1 MPLGAYCRPLALRE
15 FERGLRDLATL
26 TGLVRAASAIA
37 LHEQPELADDDVIVR
52 LDKIAGEVTRRAP
65 SGQTS
70 ALVAHL
76 HELLF
81 DEMGLRG
88 NRDDFYAADNSYL
101 PLVIRRRRGIP
112 ISLCLVYAYIADRLG
127 LAVQGINAPGHF
139 LVAVETEEAGTE
151 QIMFVDPF
159 YGGTLLALTEVF
171 TRIGQAIGREVQPST
186 ELLAPASH
194 SMWLA
199 RMLLNLQATFAQ
211 SGRERDVYAMQE
223 LQAMLEG
230 EVAA

>member
-15 FERGLRDLATL
+15 FERGLCDLTTPA
-26 TGLVRAASAIA
+26 GLVRAASAIA
-37 LHEQPELADDDVIVR
+37 LHELPELVDDNVIVR
-52 LDKIAGEVTRRAP
+52 LDKIADEVDRRAP

-76 HELLF
+76 HDLLF
-81 DEMGLRG
+81 DEIGLRG
-88 NRDDFYAADNSYL
+88 NRDDYYSADNSYL

-112 ISLCLVYAYIADRLG
+112 ISLCLIYTYISDRLG
-127 LAVQGINAPGHF
+127 LVVRGINSPGHF
-139 LVAVETEEAGTE
+139 LVAVQIEEAGSE
-151 QIMFVDPF
+151 RLMFVDPF
-159 YGGTLLALTEVF
+159 YGGTLLALPEVF
-171 TRIGQAIGREVQPST
+171 GRIAQAVGREVQPSAD
-186 ELLAPASH
+186 LLAPASH
-194 SMWLA
+194 AMWLA

-230 EVAA
+230 ELAL